1 MQDYISAC
9 RLPMIRIDG
18 VLLPRLI
25 LGHLPFLG
33 ESYRGELKDKEYAAH
48 FSEIENTISLMSFV
62 VKEYGITVF
71 AASAYIEDS
80 KLSKL
85 YFQALRETINR
96 TGTNIATIP
105 CLRLPLF
112 IGETPVDDYRR
123 WLTYF
128 QIEKSGCE
136 ENELL
141 KKYLTDP
148 ILLSRRGWKIKFESA
163 LKGHL
168 KPYSSEEINKLSVD
182 YDLLSLEL
190 RKVMSFNPI
199 LIELGSETDFLAMTG
214 RLDVLSDIIE
224 WLKLN
229 MDKPVAIGVHHAGMT
244 IPLIEEEKIKCSAY
258 ITPINKMGA
267 LMLPNKHKA
276 LEAIKATN
284 KPIIAIKPLAGGRI
298 DPVEA
303 FKFVF
308 KEVKCGSC
316 MIGLA
321 SKYEAQKD
329 IEMALQLIE

>member
-9 RLPMIRIDG
+9 RLPMIRVNG
-18 VLLPRLI
+18 VLLPKLI

-33 ESYRGELKDKEYAAH
+33 ESYQGELKNKEYAAR
-48 FSEIENTISLMSFV
+48 FSKIENTISLMSFI
-62 VKEYGITVF
+62 VKEYGVTVF
-71 AASAYIEDS
+71 AASAYIEDNR
-80 KLSKL
+80 LSKL
-85 YFQALRETINR
+85 YFQALKEAIDR
-96 TGTNIATIP
+96 TGINIAIIP
-105 CLRLPLF
+105 CFRLPLF

-128 QIEKSGCE
+128 QIEKSVCE
-136 ENELL
+136 EDELR

-148 ILLSRRGWKIKFESA
+148 ILLCRRGWKIKFESA

-168 KPYSSEEINKLSVD
+168 KPYSPEEINKLSVN
-182 YDLLSLEL
+182 YSILSLEL
-190 RKVMSFNPI
+190 RKVMSFNPV

-224 WLKLN
+224 WLKIN
-229 MDKPVAIGVHHAGMT
+229 IDKPVAIGVHHAGMT
-244 IPLIEEEKIKCSAY
+244 VPLIEEEKIECSAY

-276 LEAIKATN
+276 LEAIKAAN

-298 DPVEA
+298 NPIEA

-308 KEVKCGSC
+308 KEVKCELC
-316 MIGLA
+316 MVGLA

-329 IEMALQLIE
+329 IEIALQSIK